1 MTNDERI
8 ARLREMHYTDRE
20 ARFLLLAALHSGVFV
35 MRQYTAYAGI
45 TFGAVT
51 DQFVN
56 KAATR
61 RHIKPFPTRNRTLVY
76 QVCKPV
82 FIAIG
87 EPDNRNRR
95 MKQVDL
101 TRLRLMGLDFVLR
114 NQEHRYLATE
124 TEKLEYFTPLAG
136 STVSFPAR
144 VYTSNITGG
153 QTTRFFVEKYPIYDR
168 PPGTAI
174 TFLDED
180 SITAFESF
188 LDRYMALLCTIP
200 QPEIIF
206 VTTNSAMI
214 PNAQRAFVTKT
225 SGQDSRIDF
234 TTCEIDFRER
244 ADLESRS
251 IADLERDDL
260 LKLRA
265 LQRSRLS
272 PYFDTWK
279 SGGSAALQKR
289 MTASV
294 TLPCPPRARFSP
306 YVLPTGYEF
315 L

>member
-1 MTNDERI
+1 
-8 ARLREMHYTDRE
+8 
-20 ARFLLLAALHSGVFV
+20 
-35 MRQYTAYAGI
+35 
-45 TFGAVT
+45 
-51 DQFVN
+51 
-56 KAATR
+56 
-61 RHIKPFPTRNRTLVY
+61 
-76 QVCKPV
+76 
-82 FIAIG
+82 
-87 EPDNRNRR
+87 
-95 MKQVDL
+95 
-101 TRLRLMGLDFVLR
+101 
-114 NQEHRYLATE
+114 
-124 TEKLEYFTPLAG
+124 
-136 STVSFPAR
+136 
-144 VYTSNITGG
+144 
-153 QTTRFFVEKYPIYDR
+153 
-168 PPGTAI
+168 
-174 TFLDED
+174 
-180 SITAFESF
+180 
-188 LDRYMALLCTIP
+188 MALLCTIP

-279 SGGSAALQKR
+279 SGGSGALQKR